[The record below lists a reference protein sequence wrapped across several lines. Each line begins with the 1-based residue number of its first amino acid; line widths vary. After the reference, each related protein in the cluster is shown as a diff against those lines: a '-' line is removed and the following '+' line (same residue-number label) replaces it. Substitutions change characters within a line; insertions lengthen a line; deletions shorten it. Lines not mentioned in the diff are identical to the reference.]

1 MTARRSRSDYR
12 PGARRAGR
20 ARASVGAL
28 LVALVVVGAAVFGAG
43 CGINTGPT
51 QELAVDEPLGSA
63 AVTDVEVN
71 MGAGKLT
78 VSPGATGLV
87 SGLIRYNVESWRPT
101 VARSDSRLTI
111 KQGGQKGLSG
121 LGSDIVNEWQ
131 LQLGSAPMRLKI
143 SAGAY
148 EGAYDLSGLVLQGL
162 TVKDGAAKVQVS
174 FNSPNPGQMERL
186 QYETG
191 ASSVTL
197 IGLADANFKTMN
209 FKGGAGSY
217 TLDFSG
223 QLRTDATVRAKAGV
237 GTMRIV
243 VPAQTAAR
251 VTVEAS
257 LTDVSVEGSWTA
269 NGKTYSTPAAVG
281 DQQAKALNIVVDMS
295 VGSLK
300 LITK

>member
-1 MTARRSRSDYR
+1 
-12 PGARRAGR
+12 
-20 ARASVGAL
+20 
-28 LVALVVVGAAVFGAG
+28 
-43 CGINTGPT
+43 
-51 QELAVDEPLGSA
+51 
-63 AVTDVEVN
+63 
-71 MGAGKLT
+71 
-78 VSPGATGLV
+78 
-87 SGLIRYNVESWRPT
+87 
-101 VARSDSRLTI
+101 
-111 KQGGQKGLSG
+111 
-121 LGSDIVNEWQ
+121 
-131 LQLGSAPMRLKI
+131 
-143 SAGAY
+143 
-148 EGAYDLSGLVLQGL
+148 VLQGL
-162 TVKDGAAKVQVS
+162 TVKDGAAKVRVS

-191 ASSVTL
+191 ASTVTL
-197 IGLADANFKTMN
+197 IGLADANFKTMD

-269 NGKTYSTPAAVG
+269 NGKTYSTPAAAG
-281 DQQAKALNIVVDMS
+281 DQQAKVLNIVVDVS